1 MSLDDLR
8 SSVLEVPGVVSLH
21 GGTFGE
27 AGTYLPGK
35 RLPGLRFDGDD
46 VRIHIVLE
54 FGYDVAATASQ
65 IRLALARKVLGDV
78 HVVVEDVV
86 EPETTHGMISGQAH
100 EPESDKPA

>member
-8 SSVLEVPGVVSLH
+8 NSVLEVPGVVSLH
-21 GGTFGE
+21 GGAFGE

-35 RLPGLRFDGDD
+35 RLPGLRLDGDD

-65 IRLALARKVLGDV
+65 IRLALARKVPGEV

-86 EPETTHGMISGQAH
+86 EPESMPGMISNKAH
-100 EPESDKPA
+100 EPEPETPA